1 MADKADDSKYLWE
14 DKTSEGHTQI
24 GLNDL
29 ARSEIGQVTF
39 AEFPD
44 KMTEVSAGDPIL
56 SFEGGAKAVT
66 EIHSPL
72 SGKIAKMNADLIE
85 HPELLNEDNWGKTW
99 IVGLFLRREL
109 STIIFVDLSDSNSQR
124 HLRDPGVSGS
134 FSTFFITSPKF
145 SDTVFHFSQPAS
157 ASVVLGVNQDA
168 YSEVNLD
175 YIKNHHIHLARRGAG
190 GGAVYVD
197 SGNLTYAFIDNDNG
211 TNYLNFK
218 KYATPAIHVLHKL
231 GVDAEMT
238 GRNGLTVDGKKFSG
252 MSSLKIGNRFSCG
265 GTLMID
271 VNLDQAAKAL
281 TPPKTKLASKGIK
294 SVHSR
299 VTNIRQYFLPQY
311 RQITFDE
318 IRQLFLEEVFQ
329 TTDLA
334 HIRTYTMSEEDWQ
347 EVEQIAHSK
356 FTDPKFIMGTKRDDD
371 FFHGNHF
378 DGLGTIEVSFSVN
391 DGIVTHARIF
401 GDFNQANGD
410 LQAVENQLVGTPF
423 KHNLEEAFRTANL
436 SANIGQI
443 SPTEMAELM
452 LNPNFQ
458 EVN

>member
-1 MADKADDSKYLWE
+1 MK
-14 DKTSEGHTQI
+14 
-24 GLNDL
+24 GL
-29 ARSEIGQVTF
+29 RI
-39 AEFPD
+39 
-44 KMTEVSAGDPIL
+44 
-56 SFEGGAKAVT
+56 
-66 EIHSPL
+66 
-72 SGKIAKMNADLIE
+72 
-85 HPELLNEDNWGKTW
+85 
-99 IVGLFLRREL
+99 
-109 STIIFVDLSDSNSQR
+109 IIFVDLSDPNSQR

-134 FSTFFITSPKF
+134 LSTFFITSPKF
-145 SDTVFHFSQPAS
+145 TDTIFHFSQPAA

-175 YIKNHHIHLARRGAG
+175 YIKTHDIRLARRGAG

-197 SGNLTYAFIDNDNG
+197 PGNLTYAFIDNDDG

-231 GVDAEMT
+231 GVDAKMT
-238 GRNGLTVDGKKFSG
+238 GRNDLTVDGKKFSG
-252 MSSLKIGNRFSCG
+252 MSSLKIGIRFSCG

-271 VNLDQAAKAL
+271 VDLDQAAKAL

-318 IRQLFLEEVFQ
+318 IRRLLLEKVFQ

-334 HIRTYTMSEEDWQ
+334 TIPTYTMSEEDWQ
-347 EVEQIAHSK
+347 QVEQIAQNK
-356 FTDPKFIMGTKRDDD
+356 FTDPNFIMGTKRDDD

-378 DGLGTIEVSFSVN
+378 DGLGTVEISFSVD

-401 GDFNQANGD
+401 GDFNQANGHLKVIED
-410 LQAVENQLVGTPF
+410 KLIGTPF
-423 KHNLEEAFRTANL
+423 KQDNLEEAFRTANL
-436 SANIGQI
+436 SANIGPI
-443 SPTEMAELM
+443 SAAEMADLM
-452 LNPNFQ
+452 LNPHFQ